1 MIDFIDRQLI
11 EVLQDGLATVS
22 RPYALIGKQLNISEE
37 QVIVR
42 LSRLKQL
49 GIIKRLGVIVNH
61 RKLGYQSNAMIVFD
75 VADHLLEQIS
85 EHVSQFSFVNLCYLR
100 PRQGVQWPYN
110 LYCMIHGKN
119 REKVLQQ
126 LEHLIDSCGMLSINS
141 EVLFSRKCYKQ
152 RGAIYTASSEQE
164 KMLSDG

>member
-1 MIDFIDRQLI
+1 MLDFIDRQLI

-22 RPYALIGKQLNISEE
+22 RPYALIGQQLNISEDE
-37 QVIVR
+37 VLIR
-42 LSRLKQL
+42 ISRLKQL

-61 RKLGYQSNAMIVFD
+61 RKLGYRSNAMVVFD
-75 VADHLLEQIS
+75 VPNHLVEQIA

-100 PRQGVQWPYN
+100 PRQGEKWPYN

-126 LEHLIDSCGMLSINS
+126 LEHLIDSCGLSLINR
-141 EVLFSRKCYKQ
+141 EVLFSRQCFKQ
-152 RGAIYTASSEQE
+152 RGAIYSTSSEQE
-164 KMLSDG
+164 KALSDG